1 MYSLR
6 QMQESAA
13 EMRECRSVGKFLQS
27 YLDGELDDAKVARV
41 STHLEHCLR
50 CGMKVETYE
59 NIKRALVHIGEHGEV
74 HPEDQLA
81 LERLRRFASSLGS
94 SG

>member
-1 MYSLR
+1 MNPLR
-6 QMQESAA
+6 QMQKSAV
-13 EMRECRSVGKFLQS
+13 EMHECRSVGKILQS
-27 YLDGELDDAKVARV
+27 YLDGELNDAMAVRV

-74 HPEDQLA
+74 HPEDQFA

-94 SG
+94 SD